1 MTEQELDLLMRNVLL
16 DAIAMDEETQI
27 ETIPYTPS
35 LHHQKQI
42 KAMLKSPLRWARD
55 RKQPVW
61 KRALKRVA
69 VILLVISLAFG
80 SLMVVSPTARA
91 TFIRWVTEWYET
103 HVTYRY
109 AGDDMVG
116 DLPEYTITE
125 LPEGYAEDRDQRIEF
140 GTQTFIS
147 YQNGDIDSASKAKKV
162 LEYTGADAILIGRA
176 ALGNPW
182 LFQAVEAL
190 VEHDSIIQT
199 PSLREKCGH
208 ILHHIQELHQ
218 FYGEQ
223 KGYRIARKHV
233 AWYLQGIQ
241 PDSVFRQT
249 FNAINEPKE
258 QLIVLEDF
266 LNSILDKEK
275 C

>member
-1 MTEQELDLLMRNVLL
+1 
-16 DAIAMDEETQI
+16 
-27 ETIPYTPS
+27 
-35 LHHQKQI
+35 
-42 KAMLKSPLRWARD
+42 MLKNPLRWARD

-140 GTQTFIS
+140 GTHSVPIIVNGCEGQIFLSKNLETTRNAVTWIDIE
-147 YQNGDIDSASKAKKV
+147 QNIQF
-162 LEYTGADAILIGRA
+162 TI
-176 ALGNPW
+176 
-182 LFQAVEAL
+182 QARLSTDDLLHMAESV
-190 VEHDSIIQT
+190 
-199 PSLREKCGH
+199 SLDNLPE
-208 ILHHIQELHQ
+208 IE
-218 FYGEQ
+218 
-223 KGYRIARKHV
+223 
-233 AWYLQGIQ
+233 
-241 PDSVFRQT
+241 
-249 FNAINEPKE
+249 
-258 QLIVLEDF
+258 
-266 LNSILDKEK
+266 
-275 C
+275 

>member
-16 DAIAMDEETQI
+16 DAIAMDEKTQI

-42 KAMLKSPLRWARD
+42 KAMLKNHLRWARD

-147 YQNGDIDSASKAKKV
+147 YQNGDIDSAITLHYCYMQQGSATIFV
-162 LEYTGADAILIGRA
+162 LENA
-176 ALGNPW
+176 
-182 LFQAVEAL
+182 
-190 VEHDSIIQT
+190 
-199 PSLREKCGH
+199 
-208 ILHHIQELHQ
+208 
-218 FYGEQ
+218 
-223 KGYRIARKHV
+223 
-233 AWYLQGIQ
+233 
-241 PDSVFRQT
+241 DSVPIIVNGCEGQIFLSKNLETTR
-249 FNAINEPKE
+249 NAVTWIDIE
-258 QLIVLEDF
+258 QNIQFTIQARLSTDDLLHMAESV
-266 LNSILDKEK
+266 SLDNLPEIE
-275 C
+275 